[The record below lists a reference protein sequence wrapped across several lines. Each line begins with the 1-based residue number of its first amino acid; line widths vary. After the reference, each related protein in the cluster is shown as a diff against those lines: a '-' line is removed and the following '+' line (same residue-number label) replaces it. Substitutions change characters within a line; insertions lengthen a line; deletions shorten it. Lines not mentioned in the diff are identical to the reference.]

1 MKLNAAK
8 TYVEIYAGDKKYS
21 WIKGFLQQERYIY
34 TDKNNVLSFT
44 ASIIDEL
51 IFKIIQLNDKKVFTR
66 IMLVRLLMLK
76 IERDEPH
83 SAQQSIQNI
92 KVQFDNLEKQF
103 SYEDQIESEM
113 SILLPS
119 DPIKALKLIMQ
130 EIQASMRSS
139 IEKVL
144 DKGQGIEALVDRRL
158 ELEKTKAQFKKQP
171 TKFSNFFSCCINR
184 NKSDEKTA
192 LLKSSG
198 ANAENS
204 SDRLNN
210 DENSQSS
217 RCCF

>member
-8 TYVEIYAGDKKYS
+8 TYVEIYAGDKKYL

-34 TDKNNVLSFT
+34 TDRNNVLSFT

-66 IMLVRLLMLK
+66 IMLARLLMLK
-76 IERDEPH
+76 IERDDTL

-113 SILLPS
+113 SILPT

-144 DKGQGIEALVDRRL
+144 DKGQGIETLVDRRL
-158 ELEKTKAQFKKQP
+158 ELERTKAQFKKKP

-204 SDRLNN
+204 SDQRNN
-210 DENSQSS
+210 DENPQRS